1 MRRMMTLA
9 FVSMFAVAGCTPPES
24 VKPPAAPAKG
34 SSGTTSAAVEAPKA
48 GNSVEV
54 KTVSL
59 SVPTMSC
66 PHSCWP
72 EVKKTLESQA
82 GVAAVELAPQAKEG
96 EINDR
101 TVLIKTSAG
110 FELDKAIAALDKAG
124 FDGAAAK

>member
-1 MRRMMTLA
+1 
-9 FVSMFAVAGCTPPES
+9 
-24 VKPPAAPAKG
+24 
-34 SSGTTSAAVEAPKA
+34 
-48 GNSVEV
+48 
-54 KTVSL
+54 
-59 SVPTMSC
+59 MSC

-82 GVAAVELAPQAKEG
+82 GVAAVELAPQAKED